1 MEKIENV
8 TVTIIEDIDFTAPEH
23 TGDLNHLTEEAQW
36 AFVTS
41 DIVIYAGRVVKNRH
55 YSSVLHGGK
64 S

>member
-36 AFVTS
+36 AFVIS
-41 DIVIYAGRVVKNRH
+41 DIVIYAGLVVKNRH

>member
-23 TGDLNHLTEEAQW
+23 AGDLNHLTEEAQW

-55 YSSVLHGGK
+55 HSATTCGVE
-64 S
+64 